1 MSAGEFLTNTLSILI
16 LFFILCPSL
25 IKLIALGFKRLR
37 GLKINNEYYKT
48 GVTIHVIN
56 TFVSPG
62 FPLYLFFK
70 ASQCGPGCGSGV
82 VFIVLLPITYGL
94 FIFGNS
100 YISKA
105 IRESNEQS
113 A

>member
-1 MSAGEFLTNTLSILI
+1 MSTGDFLANTLSVLI
-16 LFFILCPSL
+16 LFFMLCPSL
-25 IKLIALGFKRLR
+25 IKLIVLGFKRVR
-37 GLKINNEYYKT
+37 GLKINNENYKT

-70 ASQCGPGCGSGV
+70 ASQCGPGCGSGI
-82 VFIVLLPITYGL
+82 VFIFLLPITYGL
-94 FIFGNS
+94 FFFANS
-100 YISKA
+100 YIEKA
-105 IRESNEQS
+105 FKENKEYS